1 MLKLFNIILFLILL
15 IQSVSAK
22 KEIAFFDLKYAFAKA
37 GEAVLT
43 ISDTTF
49 NGLPAIYYHMVGRT
63 TGISD
68 MLFSIEDIYET
79 IVDAKTHLPL
89 KTIRKIKENKY
100 RWYNET
106 YFYHDIDSI
115 NSNKTGRMA
124 VPNDLTDF
132 FSVIFY
138 YINNYLTKE
147 IGQGTAITLP
157 NYHAGKVSNITIK
170 YLGDKKINTAFGE
183 LNTTVLISN
192 VDEGKVLDK
201 SEGVRFF
208 ILKDKKIPVAIEFD
222 LKIGLLKAV
231 LKGYKINNIE
241 QVTR

>member
-1 MLKLFNIILFLILL
+1 VLKPINIFLLL
-15 IQSVSAK
+15 IWLTQSISAK
-22 KEIAFFDLKYAFAKA
+22 KEIAFFDLKYGFAKG

-49 NGLPAIYYHMVGRT
+49 NGLPAIYYHLVGRT

-79 IVDAKTHLPL
+79 IVDAETHLPL

-138 YINNYLTKE
+138 FINNYLTKE
-147 IGQGTAITLP
+147 IGQGTVITLP
-157 NYHAGKVSNITIK
+157 NYHAGKISNITIK
-170 YLGDKKINTAFGE
+170 YLGDKKIKTPFGE
-183 LNTTVLISN
+183 
-192 VDEGKVLDK
+192 
-201 SEGVRFF
+201 
-208 ILKDKKIPVAIEFD
+208 
-222 LKIGLLKAV
+222 
-231 LKGYKINNIE
+231 
-241 QVTR
+241 